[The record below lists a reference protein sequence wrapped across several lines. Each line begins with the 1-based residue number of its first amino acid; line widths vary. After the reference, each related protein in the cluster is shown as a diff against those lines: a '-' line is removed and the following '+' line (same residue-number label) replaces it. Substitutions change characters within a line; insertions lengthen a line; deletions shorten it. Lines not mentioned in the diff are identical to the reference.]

1 MCFEK
6 QHVKWLLETHVAFRG
21 EDGWRIFVITDVH
34 RLHPEP
40 VTTQAAA
47 NRPGC
52 QAAAMTTTVR
62 APQKRIAHE
71 PRHP

>member
-6 QHVKWLLETHVAFRG
+6 QHVTWLLETHVAFRG
-21 EDGWRIFVITDVH
+21 GVYGGAAGIFVITEF
-34 RLHPEP
+34 LLFAP

-52 QAAAMTTTVR
+52 
-62 APQKRIAHE
+62 
-71 PRHP
+71 

>member
-21 EDGWRIFVITDVH
+21 RIHGGGGAGIFVITDFH
-34 RLHPEP
+34 RLDPEP
-40 VTTQAAA
+40 VTIQAAA

-52 QAAAMTTTVR
+52 
-62 APQKRIAHE
+62 
-71 PRHP
+71 

>member
-21 EDGWRIFVITDVH
+21 GVYGGGTGIFVITGFH
-34 RLHPEP
+34 YLHPVP
-40 VTTQAAA
+40 VTNRAAA

-52 QAAAMTTTVR
+52 
-62 APQKRIAHE
+62 
-71 PRHP
+71 